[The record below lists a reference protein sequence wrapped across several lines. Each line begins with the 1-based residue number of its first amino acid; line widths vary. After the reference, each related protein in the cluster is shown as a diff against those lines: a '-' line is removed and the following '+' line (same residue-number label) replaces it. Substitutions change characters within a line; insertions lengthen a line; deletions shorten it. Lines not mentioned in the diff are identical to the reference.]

1 MYKMSCSG
9 SGGDQKEAASTLINT
24 VQKVA
29 SQLTPATP
37 VPTPGPTPQAN
48 FLNLPNINLQNILSA
63 LPGANN
69 GVSVGS
75 LQGKDTLGP
84 YHVLPQAF
92 IPGLTLPQ
100 ESLFLQ
106 VSSQD
111 TPCRQTS

>member
-69 GVSVGS
+69 GVRVRS
-75 LQGKDTLGP
+75 P
-84 YHVLPQAF
+84 
-92 IPGLTLPQ
+92 
-100 ESLFLQ
+100 
-106 VSSQD
+106 
-111 TPCRQTS
+111 